1 MRGKKSIALALLVV
15 LVLSTFACGGG
26 GNEEAG
32 ATPTPTPTPTSPT
45 IRYEPGSFSFAVDE
59 GYPNPASEA
68 LTIWKTGGG
77 TLDWRVS
84 TDAPW
89 LTLDPA
95 SGSSTTEKD
104 AVMLIVDIVG
114 MGVGNYTAAVTI
126 EDPGATNSPQTVTV
140 NLDITTPLWPY
151 PNPGKGNLAGRLLR
165 RGQGTKGSVELYTE
179 RPATLGFWEYAT
191 NTDEDGY
198 FLFRNIEPGSYV
210 FVACIPFG
218 TAPVPQCWYWTHE
231 ATGEPYMVH
240 VEEGATTELPDW
252 DVYGQSAK

>member
-1 MRGKKSIALALLVV
+1 MRGKKLIVLALLAI
-15 LVLSTFACGGG
+15 LLLSTFGCGGG
-26 GNEEAG
+26 EEEA
-32 ATPTPTPTPTSPT
+32 APTPTPTPTPTSPT
-45 IRYEPGSFSFAVDE
+45 IWCEPASFSFVVDE

-68 LTIWKTGGG
+68 LTIWSTGGE

-89 LTLDPA
+89 LTLDPT

-114 MGVGNYTAAVTI
+114 MGIGNYTAAVTI

-140 NLDITTPLWPY
+140 NLDITTPRWPY
-151 PNPGKGNLAGRLLR
+151 PDPGKGNLAGRLLR
-165 RGQGTKGSVELYTE
+165 RGQGIKGSVELYTGL
-179 RPATLGFWEYAT
+179 PAAGRFREYAT

-210 FVACIPFG
+210 FVACIRFG
-218 TAPVPQCWYWTHE
+218 TTPVPQCWYYTYE
-231 ATGEPYMVH
+231 ATSEPYMVN